1 MDAQQELFIRLKL
14 NIEAEGYKVFDGALP
29 PENTPYPFVYLGDF
43 EQNDRETKSHPYG
56 NVYPTIHVWH
66 NKETERGTVSG
77 MLYRIKQICRKITHT
92 TTYAWSVRNVKSR
105 IITDTT
111 TKAPLLHGII
121 EAEWF
126 FFS

>member
-1 MDAQQELFIRLKL
+1 MDAQQELFTYLKL
-14 NIEAEGYKVFDGALP
+14 NIEALGYAVYDGALP

-43 EQNDRETKSHPYG
+43 EQSDRDTKSHPYG

-66 NKETERGTVSG
+66 NDMLQRGTVSD
-77 MLYRIKQICRKITHT
+77 MLLQIKHVCRRLTHT
-92 TTYAWSVRNVKSR
+92 KTHAWSVRNINSR

-111 TKAPLLHGII
+111 TKAPLMHGII
-121 EAEWF
+121 DGEWF